1 MHNIYDENF
10 NKILSFTNGA
20 HLVSLK
26 IASQLL
32 GLSLQTAY
40 NRIYRGRG
48 EFQFHII
55 KNGTRSFV
63 RINDL
68 AEFLTH
74 GKVTQTANVVDQRD
88 FSVFTPPKPMV
99 KVKRGRRPDSPEVKA
114 AKLAAKILEKNKSKA
129 SLKGGLYA

>member
-10 NKILSFTNGA
+10 KKILSFTHGA

-26 IASQLL
+26 IASHLL
-32 GLSLQTAY
+32 GLSLQTVY

-55 KNGTRSFV
+55 KNGTRSFI

-68 AEFLTH
+68 AEFLTY
-74 GKVTQTANVVDQRD
+74 GKVTQKADVGQRD
-88 FSVFTPPKPMV
+88 LSVFTSPKPM
-99 KVKRGRRPDSPEVKA
+99 VKRGRRPDSPEVKA
-114 AKLAAKILEKNKSKA
+114 AKAHAKHKQNA
-129 SLKGGLYA
+129 SAQGGCYA